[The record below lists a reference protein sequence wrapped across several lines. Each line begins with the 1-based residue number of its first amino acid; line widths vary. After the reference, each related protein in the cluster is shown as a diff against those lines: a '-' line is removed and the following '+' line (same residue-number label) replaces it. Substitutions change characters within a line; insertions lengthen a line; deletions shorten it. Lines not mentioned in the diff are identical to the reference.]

1 MFSQCHVVEKVFQN
15 LPMRLKFRIRYGMK
29 VKIFVARE
37 NQYFEIWIFPF
48 NWYVYCL
55 TRAFNLPTGA
65 FNLAT
70 HAFSLL
76 TCGLELVTR
85 GFELVTRR
93 FKLVTRALF
102 FHVGNC
108 LMVMES
114 KPWTMYWFSQGQKKE
129 HLNQM
134 REIQFRETSA
144 DTERIKYNT
153 KESKPEVQKHW
164 LAQSQKK
171 SQLNPVEQQDSATLL
186 LKSSKSLLQMHEIE
200 NYCKQTWETK
210 SDISKYWAI
219 WVLQLFI
226 NQAVTL

>member
-55 TRAFNLPTGA
+55 TCAFNLPTGA

-114 KPWTMYWFSQGQKKE
+114 KP
-129 HLNQM
+129 
-134 REIQFRETSA
+134 
-144 DTERIKYNT
+144 
-153 KESKPEVQKHW
+153 
-164 LAQSQKK
+164 
-171 SQLNPVEQQDSATLL
+171 
-186 LKSSKSLLQMHEIE
+186 
-200 NYCKQTWETK
+200 
-210 SDISKYWAI
+210 
-219 WVLQLFI
+219 
-226 NQAVTL
+226 